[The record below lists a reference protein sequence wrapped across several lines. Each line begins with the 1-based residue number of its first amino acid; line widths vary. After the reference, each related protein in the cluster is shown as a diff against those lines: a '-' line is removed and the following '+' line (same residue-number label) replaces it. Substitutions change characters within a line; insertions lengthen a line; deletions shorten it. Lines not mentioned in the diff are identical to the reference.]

1 VGRFLENIMVTVAQ
15 LLSNKGNALYSVGSQ
30 ESVLDAIKR
39 MAEFEIGALLVID
52 YGKLVGVLSERD
64 YARKVVLKGRSSAEM
79 KVGEIMSSPAIT
91 VSSNTTIN
99 TCMMVM
105 TERKFRHLPVLDGD
119 TIVGVVS
126 IGDLVRNIIETQQA
140 EIAQLQQYIAG

>member
-1 VGRFLENIMVTVAQ
+1 MVTVAQ

>member
-1 VGRFLENIMVTVAQ
+1 MVTVAQ
-15 LLSNKGNALYSVGSQ
+15 LLANKGNALYSVGSQ

-52 YGKLVGVLSERD
+52 YGKLVGILSERD

-126 IGDLVRNIIETQQA
+126 IGDLVRNIMETQQA